1 MSKDNNKA
9 AMSRFVNFINTA
21 DEKLAEEIISPDA
34 QFYVPGRPEP
44 MKGPVG
50 YLNIIAMMRSG
61 FPDIQWK
68 LEELIAENDNVAARF
83 TMHGTHQGPFLGVP
97 PTGKQIQVGAI
108 NIYHF
113 SNGQIV
119 EEHGQPDLIGLLGQI
134 GGLPPQ

>member
-1 MSKDNNKA
+1 MSKDSNKA
-9 AMSRFVNFINTA
+9 AMNLFLDFINTA
-21 DEKLAEEIISPDA
+21 DEKLAEEIISQDA
-34 QFYVPGRPEP
+34 QFYVPGRPVP
-44 MKGPVG
+44 MKGPEG

-68 LEELIAENDNVAARF
+68 LEELIAEDDNVAARF
-83 TMHGTHQGPFLGVP
+83 TMHGTHQGTFFGVQ
-97 PTGKQIQVGAI
+97 PTGKQIRVGAI

-119 EEHGQPDLIGLLGQI
+119 EEYGQPDLIGLLGQI